1 MDGRS
6 NTTEIQAG
14 RHFSMK
20 RSDDN
25 RFSGAITIFHEGAL
39 PEKATPA
46 GYAALIDARFL
57 VSAEVIGDVKKDS
70 PA

>member
-1 MDGRS
+1 
-6 NTTEIQAG
+6 
-14 RHFSMK
+14 MK
-20 RSDDN
+20 RSDGN